1 MSTSAQ
7 IAANRANSQLSTGPK
22 TETGKAA
29 AARNNTRHGLASAS
43 AFQVL
48 PTESQFEFDELLAGF
63 RAEHRPATTTE
74 KALVQAIAEHYW
86 LRTRAVSL
94 EASCFDPITGQVA
107 DAQRLALYLRYQ
119 TTHQRAFHKSLN
131 DLLKLRAEKRKQ
143 GLDEAALSQRAEDS
157 RIGFERQKSA
167 REQETRKQEK
177 HDMAKEH
184 HKWNVLLAEA
194 KIDHQH
200 VLTSVTTH
208 EQILSLHGST
218 GCRENS
224 ANS

>member
-1 MSTSAQ
+1 MSTLAQ

-48 PTESQFEFDELLAGF
+48 PTESQFEFDQLLAGF
-63 RAEHRPATTTE
+63 RGEHQPATPTE
-74 KALVQAIAEHYW
+74 ETLVQAMAEHHW
-86 LRTRAVSL
+86 LRRRAVSL
-94 EASCFDPITGQVA
+94 EAFCFDSITGQVT
-107 DAQRLALYLRYQ
+107 DAQRLSLYLRYQ
-119 TTHQRAFHKSLN
+119 TTHERAFHKSLN

-143 GLDEAALSQRAEDS
+143 E
-157 RIGFERQKSA
+157 IGFERQQSA
-167 REQETRKQEK
+167 RDQESRKQEK
-177 HDMAKEH
+177 HEMAKEH

-194 KIDHQH
+194 KLDHQH

-208 EQILSLHGST
+208 NEILSRPGST
-218 GCRENS
+218 GCLENS
-224 ANS
+224 AHS

>member
-7 IAANRANSQLSTGPK
+7 VAANRANSQLSTGPK
-22 TETGKAA
+22 TEAGKAA
-29 AARNNTRHGLASAS
+29 AARNNTRHGLASAN

-63 RAEHRPATTTE
+63 RAEHRPVTTTE
-74 KALVQAIAEHYW
+74 EALVQAIAEHYW
-86 LRTRAVSL
+86 LRTRAISL
-94 EASCFDPITGQVA
+94 EASCFDSVTGQVA
-107 DAQRLALYLRYQ
+107 DPQRLALYLRYQ

-131 DLLKLRAEKRKQ
+131 DLLKLRAEKRRH
-143 GLDEAALSQRAEDS
+143 E
-157 RIGFERQKSA
+157 IGFERQKTV

-194 KIDHQH
+194 KVDHQH
-200 VLTSVTTH
+200 VLTSVTNH
-208 EQILSLHGST
+208 DEILSRLGST